1 VEVEK
6 LRQEYEVEVEFAPF
20 LLDPTVPPQGK
31 PRRPQSRQNGPPSPL
46 EERGARLGIKFARGR
61 TLTSYSHI
69 ALEAAEFAR
78 DHGLAWQFH
87 KATFKAYFEDLED
100 IGKVDVVV
108 RVGESVGLDGAA
120 LRQALEGGQYR
131 ALVDEGIAWSR
142 GIGVTAIPTFIF
154 DGRYAMVGAQ
164 EYEAFRQVMARAWH
178 APRDA
183 GP

>member
-20 LLDPTVPPQGK
+20 LLDPTVPPEGK
-31 PRRPQSRQNGPPSPL
+31 PRRPQSRPDGPPSPL

-61 TLTSYSHI
+61 TLTSYSHL

-78 DHGLAWQFH
+78 DQALAWEFH
-87 KATFKAYFEDLED
+87 KAMFKAYFEDLED

-108 RVGESVGLDGAA
+108 RVGESVGLDGTD
-120 LRQALEGGQYR
+120 LRQALQGGQYR